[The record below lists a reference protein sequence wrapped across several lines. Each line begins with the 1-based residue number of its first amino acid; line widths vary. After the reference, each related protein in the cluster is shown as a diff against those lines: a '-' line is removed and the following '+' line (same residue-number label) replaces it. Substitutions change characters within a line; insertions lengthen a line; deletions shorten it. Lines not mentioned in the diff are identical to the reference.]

1 LNQLNET
8 LIEIC
13 FNYEMNDEVNE
24 ILELPTVPNHIETE
38 IAPVGE
44 KKNFSRNNLL
54 FFVFFS

>member
-1 LNQLNET
+1 
-8 LIEIC
+8 
-13 FNYEMNDEVNE
+13 MNDEVNE

-44 KKNFSRNNLL
+44 RKICRNNLL